1 MSYETDSSVSSSE
14 NEEEEQQ
21 LTLNQVNEMV
31 REFERSEKKERKKSA
46 PRKDRNNNVG
56 EIIVDPSM
64 IENLKISQRQLKML
78 KPKKPR
84 TEKQIESAKRMVD
97 LRKKQY
103 AEERAE
109 KEKIE
114 MLKIK
119 VAEKRAF
126 NKKPKEKAEDLE
138 RELKELEEQEAMEAK
153 KEAKLRSFQAR
164 KPKLDE
170 EIEEKV
176 NQLKKI
182 DDVINTN
189 NPYYAMIMKN
199 RLRK

>member
-31 REFERSEKKERKKSA
+31 REFEREEKKERKKSA